1 MLAVIERIYITNER
15 KITIKYK
22 YEFIPDEVFYYK
34 EKEGPR
40 NPYGIKGKKSSKS
53 ISL

>member
-22 YEFIPDEVFYYK
+22 YEFIPDDVFSYK

-40 NPYGIKGKKSSKS
+40 NPYGINGKHIKK
-53 ISL
+53 L